1 MMKKNVLYISY
12 DGMTDPLGQSQVLP
26 YLSELS
32 KKGYVFHLISFEK
45 EEKFSKF
52 SSTIQKICDASNII
66 WHPLTYTKKPPL
78 LATIYDVWRMNKL
91 AKKIVV
97 ESNIVLV
104 HCRSYISALV
114 GMQLKAS
121 MNIKFVFDMRG
132 FWADERVEGNI
143 WNLSNPIFKIV
154 YHFFKKKELAYF
166 SNADH
171 TISLTYCGKNE
182 IHSWKKIENSPI
194 PIQVIPCCVDIEK
207 FTHPKGIADTQIF
220 QKLKK
225 EGVFILGYIGSI
237 GTWYML
243 DEMLDFFIEF
253 KKKKSN
259 AIFLFI
265 TQEQDLVKQKC
276 IEKGIPL
283 NNIYLSSC
291 LHAEVPDYIDVFD
304 ASVFFIK
311 PSFSKK
317 ASSPTKQGEI
327 MALGKP
333 IFCNAG
339 VGDTDMVI
347 EKYKAGEI
355 IYNFDVK
362 DYEKA
367 INKFLETNYNSETI
381 VQGAKEFYS
390 LTEGANRY
398 EAVYKELLK

>member
-1 MMKKNVLYISY
+1 
-12 DGMTDPLGQSQVLP
+12 MTDPLGQSQVLP

>member
-1 MMKKNVLYISY
+1 MKKNVLYISY